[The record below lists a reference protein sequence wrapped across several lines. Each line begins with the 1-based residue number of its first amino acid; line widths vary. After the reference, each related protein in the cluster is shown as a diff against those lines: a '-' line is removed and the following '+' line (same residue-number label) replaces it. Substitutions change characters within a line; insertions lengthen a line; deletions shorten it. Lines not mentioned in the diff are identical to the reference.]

1 MIEVF
6 KWRQRV
12 VQWMEMEEETE
23 AAGARFGGNSA
34 WKTDREA
41 KHGGA

>member
-6 KWRQRV
+6 EWRQRIT
-12 VQWMEMEEETE
+12 QQMEMEEEIE
-23 AAGARFGGNSA
+23 AAGARFGVNSA